1 LYIFDSD
8 PYYSALGESAMGL
21 ASGFG
26 IGLIG
31 TCCCGLGGI
40 LLLIGLLTGGKP
52 TPIPGYMPHQGMQQ
66 MGQMPQQGMMPIQ
79 GQMPQ
84 QIQPQQYTVGDGI
97 DSSSV
102 ADTPISVWD
111 TNQ

>member
-1 LYIFDSD
+1 
-8 PYYSALGESAMGL
+8 
-21 ASGFG
+21 
-26 IGLIG
+26 
-31 TCCCGLGGI
+31 
-40 LLLIGLLTGGKP
+40 LLTGGKP